1 MEKFAL
7 IGQKLSHSWSQ
18 PIHAQYFRL
27 MGMDASYELLETEP
41 EGLADLVTHLR
52 AQEFRGVN
60 VTIPYKV
67 DMMGLVDAV
76 SPEAEAIGALNTVKF
91 DQTLSGYN
99 TDYFG
104 LEQTL
109 RRFGID
115 VAGQNV
121 ILLGTGGVS
130 RAAAAL
136 CRDKG
141 CASLIHVSR
150 EKKPGMLTYVEYAG
164 MEKSGVLINCT
175 PVGMYPDTARSPVA
189 DVTGFFAVVD
199 LIYNPVKTR
208 LLQLA
213 EQAGAIAVNG
223 LYMLVAQAVCAQAI
237 WNGVQ
242 AQQEAVDEIYHYMT
256 NYDGGAGK

>member
-7 IGQKLSHSWSQ
+7 IGRRLSHSWSQ
-18 PIHAQYFRL
+18 PIHAQYFHL
-27 MGMDASYELLETEP
+27 MGMDASYELLETGP
-41 EGLADLVTHLR
+41 DGLAGLVSRLQ
-52 AQEFRGVN
+52 AQGYRGVN

-67 DMMGLVDAV
+67 DMMALVDAV
-76 SPEAEAIGALNTVKF
+76 SPEAAAIGALNTVKF
-91 DQTLSGYN
+91 GQTLSGYN
-99 TDYFG
+99 TDYSG

-141 CASLIHVSR
+141 CASLTYVSR
-150 EKKPGMLTYVEYAG
+150 EKRPGMLTYAEYAG
-164 MEKSGVLINCT
+164 MKKSGVLINCT

-189 DVTGFFAVVD
+189 DVTGFSAVVD

-223 LYMLVAQAVCAQAI
+223 LYMLVAQAVCSQGI
-237 WNGVQ
+237 WNHVQ
-242 AQQEAVDEIYHYMT
+242 IEQDVVDKIYQSMT
-256 NYDGGAGK
+256 NYDGGAGR